1 MNKLDRYADEV
12 WDRFFDF
19 VSEPVS
25 ALSQE
30 EVRDELTR
38 YGLDITNAVSRV
50 QRALATAKAK
60 NELAAA
66 REKRISIVEKLTSVV
81 APKIEGLRERLD
93 EMIAGKLKG
102 SVQAAYFRK
111 LEGAADEDDLRRLM
125 DDIERLDALAD
136 IDEKETE
143 T

>member
-1 MNKLDRYADEV
+1 MSEIDQYSDEV

-25 ALSQE
+25 ALSQD
-30 EVRDELTR
+30 EVREELIR
-38 YGLDITNAVSRV
+38 YALDITKAVSRV
-50 QRALATAKAK
+50 QRAVATAKAK
-60 NELAAA
+60 NQLAVA
-66 REKRISIVEKLTSVV
+66 RKRRASIVEKLTSVV

-111 LEGAADEDDLRRLM
+111 LEEAADEDDLRRLM

-136 IDEKETE
+136 IDETETE
-143 T
+143 S

>member
-1 MNKLDRYADEV
+1 MNELDRYADEV
-12 WDRFFDF
+12 WDRFIDF

-25 ALSQE
+25 ALNQE
-30 EVRDELTR
+30 QVRDELAR
-38 YGLDITNAVSRV
+38 CGLDITNAVSRV
-50 QRALATAKAK
+50 QRALATANAK

-66 REKRISIVEKLTSVV
+66 REKRASIVEKLTSVV
-81 APKIEGLRERLD
+81 APRIEGLRERLD
-93 EMIAGKLKG
+93 GMIAGKLKG

-111 LEGAADEDDLRRLM
+111 LEEAADEDDLRRLM

-136 IDEKETE
+136 IDETETE

>member
-1 MNKLDRYADEV
+1 MNELDRYADEV

-25 ALSQE
+25 DLSQQ
-30 EVRDELTR
+30 EVSEDLMRC
-38 YGLDITNAVSRV
+38 GLDITKAVSRV

-60 NELAAA
+60 NELAIA
-66 REKRISIVEKLTSVV
+66 RKKRTSIVDKLTSVV
-81 APKIEGLRERLD
+81 APKVDGLRERLD

-111 LEGAADEDDLRRLM
+111 LEEAADEDDLRRLM

-136 IDEKETE
+136 IDETENET
-143 T
+143 

>member
-1 MNKLDRYADEV
+1 MNEFDRYTDDV

-25 ALSQE
+25 ELSQE
-30 EVRDELTR
+30 EVREELTR
-38 YGLDITNAVSRV
+38 YGLDITSAVSRV

-66 REKRISIVEKLTSVV
+66 REKRTRIVEKLTSVV

-93 EMIAGKLKG
+93 EIIAGKLKG

-111 LEGAADEDDLRRLM
+111 LEKASDEDDLRRLM

-136 IDEKETE
+136 IDETETE

>member
-1 MNKLDRYADEV
+1 MNELDRYADEV

-66 REKRISIVEKLTSVV
+66 REKRRRIVERLTSVV

-111 LEGAADEDDLRRLM
+111 LEEAADEDDLRRLM

-136 IDEKETE
+136 IDETETE

>member
-1 MNKLDRYADEV
+1 MNDLDRYADEV

-30 EVRDELTR
+30 EVRDELAR
-38 YGLDITNAVSRV
+38 CGLDITNAVSRV

-66 REKRISIVEKLTSVV
+66 REKRASIVEKLSSVV

-111 LEGAADEDDLRRLM
+111 LEEAADEDDLRRLM

-136 IDEKETE
+136 IDETETE